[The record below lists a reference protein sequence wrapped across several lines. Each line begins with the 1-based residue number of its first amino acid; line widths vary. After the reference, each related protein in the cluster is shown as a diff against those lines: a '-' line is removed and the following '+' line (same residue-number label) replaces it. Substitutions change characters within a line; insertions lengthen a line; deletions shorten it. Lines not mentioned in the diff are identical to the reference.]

1 MGEGRRGE
9 ARRGKSIQPSHLGPV
24 RKVRL
29 PVGVGVRRERVRD
42 GRRVAAYARV
52 IVLVPRAAD
61 VIVTLEDRVRNA
73 RALAAQRDL
82 SHTRATTEVRLA
94 AWGECGA
101 NSLLVPGAPAT
112 ERPLTP
118 DPQMATWKFALA
130 SAERSVKSPPISSG
144 KPRISSM
151 MYASCSG
158 VSSFCVGAKPS
169 RGSGRPECCQRPDTS
184 SDGRE

>member
-1 MGEGRRGE
+1 M
-9 ARRGKSIQPSHLGPV
+9 

-82 SHTRATTEVRLA
+82 SHTRATTEVILA
-94 AWGECGA
+94 AYVTLT
-101 NSLLVPGAPAT
+101 LLVPGAPAT

-130 SAERSVKSPPISSG
+130 SVERSVKSPPISSG

-169 RGSGRPECCQRPDTS
+169 RGSGRPECCQRPDEQRWARVSERATRGVS
-184 SDGRE
+184 ARRF